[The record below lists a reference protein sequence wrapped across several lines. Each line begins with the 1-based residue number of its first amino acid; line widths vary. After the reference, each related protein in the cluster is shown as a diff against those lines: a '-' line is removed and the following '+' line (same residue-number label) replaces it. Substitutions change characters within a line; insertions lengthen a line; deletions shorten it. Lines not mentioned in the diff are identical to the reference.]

1 MLQVVTFSLLA
12 VVSTSSAAKILVIAP
27 SPSYSH
33 QEPFHILTK
42 ALLQRGHRVTLMTTD
57 SMKISHENYTE
68 IDLSIAYRYVRGHY
82 DFLKVYEETPTRSMA
97 MRLDIS
103 ANCAEMQ
110 LNETSVQRFIR
121 SGETYDLAILEGF
134 IYMCYYGLIHKMGSP
149 PVVKLLTMTA
159 PSSVYYNFGSPK
171 NPAYMPDMW
180 LGYSDRMNFWQ
191 RLYNTYFYLRLM
203 HMWFCQAMP
212 VQEALMRKH
221 FGPDPPSV
229 YEADRNVSLLI
240 TTNHFVMEYPRPHL
254 PNIIEITG
262 IHVATEQKPLPK
274 TMANRVWEH
283 KETDIKQFL
292 DGAEH
297 GVIYFSLGTN
307 VRSNAMSDWKRQA
320 FIEAFRELPQRVLWK
335 WENDSLPGRPEN
347 VMVSKWLPQQG
358 VLAHPN
364 VRLFITQGGLQSLNE
379 ATYHDVPLLVIPFFC
394 DQAHNAA
401 KIQQSGAGVRLEYRD
416 ITKDD
421 LLRNIRTV
429 LHDSKYRESMRTLSS
444 IFREHQVDSLDRAVW
459 WLEYVI
465 RHKGAPHLRSAALDL
480 HWWQRLLLDVVAFLL
495 LVAAI
500 AIYLLCISVRRLV
513 QFLSGFKVRVKTE

>member
-1 MLQVVTFSLLA
+1 
-12 VVSTSSAAKILVIAP
+12 
-27 SPSYSH
+27 
-33 QEPFHILTK
+33 
-42 ALLQRGHRVTLMTTD
+42 
-57 SMKISHENYTE
+57 
-68 IDLSIAYRYVRGHY
+68 
-82 DFLKVYEETPTRSMA
+82 
-97 MRLDIS
+97 
-103 ANCAEMQ
+103 
-110 LNETSVQRFIR
+110 
-121 SGETYDLAILEGF
+121 
-134 IYMCYYGLIHKMGSP
+134 
-149 PVVKLLTMTA
+149 
-159 PSSVYYNFGSPK
+159 
-171 NPAYMPDMW
+171 
-180 LGYSDRMNFWQ
+180 
-191 RLYNTYFYLRLM
+191 
-203 HMWFCQAMP
+203 
-212 VQEALMRKH
+212 
-221 FGPDPPSV
+221 
-229 YEADRNVSLLI
+229 
-240 TTNHFVMEYPRPHL
+240 MEYPRPHL

-274 TMANRVWEH
+274 
-283 KETDIKQFL
+283 DIKQFL

-335 WENDSLPGRPEN
+335 WENDSLPSRPEN
-347 VMVSKWLPQQG
+347 VMVSKWLPQQD

-379 ATYHDVPLLVIPFFC
+379 ATYHAVPLLVIPFFC

-401 KIQQSGAGVRLEYRD
+401 KIQQTGAGVRLEYSD
-416 ITKDD
+416 ITKDA

-444 IFREHQVDSLDRAVW
+444 IFREHQVDSLERAVRW
-459 WLEYVI
+459 VEYVI

-480 HWWQRLLLDVVAFLL
+480 HWWQLLLLDVVAFLF